1 MAKEAVPH
9 ARGRG
14 SDAEAAGLDNAGSS
28 RGYEDVARCLTA
40 IALAC
45 LVAAAALLN
54 PWFLLAGLVAGYA
67 FAWVAHFF
75 VEHNSALS
83 RGVEQRG
90 RSSAPAANRSAER
103 TKG

>member
-1 MAKEAVPH
+1 MPALPALGWRITPGAGSSGGENQDQEGMAKEAVPH

-45 LVAAAALLN
+45 PNA
-54 PWFLLAGLVAGYA
+54 
-67 FAWVAHFF
+67 
-75 VEHNSALS
+75 
-83 RGVEQRG
+83 R
-90 RSSAPAANRSAER
+90 
-103 TKG
+103 